1 MPTADREL
9 PYGAHLGGQWPW
21 SAWPGWVGDI
31 FPRDQGRLRVSS
43 PVSGPGR
50 QEVRSGHSQPP
61 SLWLE
66 LVGRPVLWAPPMGK
80 GLLPLGTAPIKVSS
94 KAALLS
100 YTLGTMPALPGGS

>member
-50 QEVRSGHSQPP
+50 QEVRSGHS
-61 SLWLE
+61 
-66 LVGRPVLWAPPMGK
+66 
-80 GLLPLGTAPIKVSS
+80 
-94 KAALLS
+94 
-100 YTLGTMPALPGGS
+100 